1 MRVFYNLLFSLLFA
15 PVSLISQD
23 NCTIDD
29 QPPVPSCSDDITVMI
44 AEGET
49 EATVNYTVPGAV
61 DNCPGGVKIELV
73 EGIQNGGIFPLGV
86 TTVTYRF
93 TDANDNTTTCSF
105 DVTVESGTAPIIT
118 CPENITVKAEQGKCG
133 ATVDYKL
140 PTAIDNLQVELKDGL
155 GPGAFFPV
163 GTTVETYSATDNEG
177 VNHSCSFTITVEDTE
192 PPRISCPDNIE
203 IKNEPNKCGAVVTYK
218 FPIAAD
224 NCNDLKVEL
233 TSGLGS
239 GSFFPVGTTTEVYTA
254 TDNAGNSL
262 SCQFN
267 ITVKDVEPP
276 VIELK
281 KKVTTKWPPNHKP
294 FTISVENYIKSVTDN
309 CPETSVDHVVIEKV
323 SSDEEKNGTGDGNTT
338 NDIVISDDCRSVQLL
353 AERKGNSNGRVY
365 TVHFA
370 VSDVNG
376 NVTKAKIKAKIA
388 HDQGKNSNAVDD
400 GPKYTVRGC
409 EPSSERVQHLGPE
422 NSENDFQSDIN
433 PYPNPFN
440 NTLGVNY
447 TANVDDKVSLDLYS
461 LTGARVKNLFDGD
474 LKAKRTYTWR
484 FDVHEIEKQIY
495 ILVIQG
501 RKTHAVRKV
510 IKN

>member
-1 MRVFYNLLFSLLFA
+1 MRIFYNLLFSLLFA
-15 PVSLISQD
+15 PVSLLSQ
-23 NCTIDD
+23 NSCPPDD
-29 QPPVPSCSDDITVMI
+29 QPPEPNCSDNIIVTI
-44 AEGET
+44 GEGESET
-49 EATVNYTVPGAV
+49 KVNYAVPGAK
-61 DNCPGGVKIELV
+61 DNCPGGVKIELI
-73 EGIQNGGIFPLGV
+73 EGIESGGTFPLGV
-86 TTVTYRF
+86 TTVTYQF

-105 DVTVESGTAPIIT
+105 DVTMETGTAPVIT

-163 GTTVETYSATDNEG
+163 GTTIETYATTDNQG
-177 VNHSCSFTITVEDTE
+177 VNHSCSFSITVEDTE

-203 IKNEPNKCGAVVTYK
+203 VKNEPDKCGAVVTYQVPTAK
-218 FPIAAD
+218 D
-224 NCNDLKVEL
+224 NCKELIVKL

-239 GSFFPVGTTTEVYTA
+239 GAFFPVGTTTEIYTA
-254 TDNAGNSL
+254 TDDTGNSI
-262 SCQFN
+262 SCQF
-267 ITVKDVEPP
+267 TVMVKDVEPP

-281 KKVTTKWPPNHKP
+281 KSVTNKWPPNHKS
-294 FTISVENYIKSVTDN
+294 FNIRVEDYVKSVTDN
-309 CPETSVDHVVIEKV
+309 CPETTVDHVVIEKV

-338 NDIVISDDCRSVQLL
+338 NDIVISDDCRSVKLL

-388 HDQGKNSNAVDD
+388 HDQGKNGNAVDD

-409 EPSSERVQHLGPE
+409 EPSSERVQHLGYS
-422 NSENDFQSDIN
+422 SENDQESID

-447 TANVDDKVSLDLYS
+447 TSNVDDKVSLDLYS
-461 LTGARVKNLFDGD
+461 LTGVRVKKLFDGD
-474 LKAKRTYTWR
+474 LKGKRTYTWR
-484 FDVHEIEKQIY
+484 FDVHDIEKQIY
-495 ILVIQG
+495 LLVIQG